1 MDKIKNFALF
11 LTLIITTCFSV
22 NNIYAAEDKKND
34 EAPKAK
40 LRDPAQFQKVID
52 EYKDYLATVPSEIRE
67 EIITFR
73 KETARLNKE
82 KKELYK
88 KLSQGSQNYLKKEQQ
103 YKKKLPLN
111 RKSLITLDELK
122 HNANQEKIKKEAK
135 EQAK

>member
-1 MDKIKNFALF
+1 MGKIKNFALF
-11 LTLIITTCFSV
+11 LTLIITACFSI
-22 NNIYAAEDKKND
+22 NNIYASDDKKNN

-52 EYKDYLATVPSEIRE
+52 EYKDYLATVPVEIRD
-67 EIITFR
+67 EILAFR
-73 KETARLNKE
+73 KETVRLNKE

-122 HNANQEKIKKEAK
+122 HNADQEKSKKEAEEK
-135 EQAK
+135 AQ

>member
-11 LTLIITTCFSV
+11 LTLIITACFSI
-22 NNIYAAEDKKND
+22 NNIHADEDKKHD

-52 EYKDYLATVPSEIRE
+52 EYKDYLATVPVEIRE
-67 EIITFR
+67 EIVAFR

-111 RKSLITLDELK
+111 RKSLITIDELK
-122 HNANQEKIKKEAK
+122 HNADQEKIKKAAEEKA
-135 EQAK
+135 Q